1 MNYDIFISYSRKD
14 MEIADRI
21 CRALDAE
28 GVSYFIDR
36 QGIRA
41 ATEFP
46 DVIADAIKGCRKMLF
61 LASKNSYK
69 SKFTKREIY
78 FAFNEKNEGDI
89 LPYCIDDAPMP
100 DSLKFVFSTT
110 NYRTMVDHPIETTL
124 VDDILSML
132 GRERRSEEVLSQK
145 NVIDEKPNEVHQG
158 ERSKE
163 RSRGR
168 VEWQT
173 IKKWLVWILFYI
185 CLFFVS
191 YAITLWVGNFCKGE
205 KELEPTDES
214 EIVEDEVCGE
224 CVEVEE
230 VSEIIDIGEECA
242 AEVVSYKVGDY
253 YDDGTKKGVV
263 FYVSDNGAHGKIV
276 SLDQAEKEWSTL
288 EQYRKEVIV
297 GALSTD
303 NGKVNT
309 DKVMARR
316 DSMEYPAFNWCRAK
330 GKDWYLPAKDELELL
345 LLNDSVRYAV
355 NSTLAQYS
363 PDVLSVSDDN
373 PWYWSSSEDG
383 AYCAWLADMDK
394 GITGIGFEYKSHYI
408 RAVAAF

>member
-14 MEIADRI
+14 LEIADRI

-132 GRERRSEEVLSQK
+132 GRERRGKEVLSQK
-145 NVIDEKPNEVHQG
+145 NVIDEKPKEVQQG

-191 YAITLWVGNFCKGE
+191 YAIT
-205 KELEPTDES
+205 
-214 EIVEDEVCGE
+214 
-224 CVEVEE
+224 
-230 VSEIIDIGEECA
+230 IDIGEECA

-263 FYVSDNGAHGKIV
+263 FYVTDDGKHGKIV
-276 SLDQAEKEWSTL
+276 SLDQAKKQWCTEERCDK
-288 EQYRKEVIV
+288 IIAV

-303 NGKVNT
+303 NGKANA
-309 DKVMARR
+309 DKVMARS
-316 DSMEYPAFNWCRAK
+316 DSKEYPAFSWCRAK
-330 GKDWYLPAKDELELL
+330 GKDWYLPAIDELELL
-345 LLNDSVRYAV
+345 LLNDSVRNVV
-355 NSTLAQYS
+355 NSTLAEYGA
-363 PDVLSVSDDN
+363 DGLWDEN
-373 PWYWSSSEDG
+373 AWYWSSSEYVNEKTFARLVSMYSG
-383 AYCAWLADMDK
+383 S
-394 GITGIGFEYKSHYI
+394 IRIGNKYSSNSV
-408 RAVAAF
+408 RAVSVF

>member
-132 GRERRSEEVLSQK
+132 GRERRSKEVLSQM
-145 NVIDEKPNEVHQG
+145 NVIDEKPKEVQQG

-168 VEWQT
+168 AVWQT

-205 KELEPTDES
+205 KELEPTDEN

-263 FYVSDNGAHGKIV
+263 FYVTDDGKHGKIV
-276 SLDQAEKEWSTL
+276 SLDQAKKQWCTEERCDKL
-288 EQYRKEVIV
+288 IAV

-303 NGKVNT
+303 NGKANT
-309 DKVMARR
+309 DKVMARS
-316 DSMEYPAFNWCRAK
+316 DSKEYPAFSWCRSK
-330 GKDWYLPAKDELELL
+330 DKDWYLPAIDELELL
-345 LLNDSVRYAV
+345 LLNDSVRNVV
-355 NSTLAQYS
+355 NSTLAEYGA
-363 PDVLSVSDDN
+363 DGLWDDN
-373 PWYWSSSEDG
+373 AWYWSSSEYVNEKTFARLVSMYSDS
-383 AYCAWLADMDK
+383 
-394 GITGIGFEYKSHYI
+394 IRIGNKYSSNSV

>member
-14 MEIADRI
+14 LEIADRI

-132 GRERRSEEVLSQK
+132 GRERRGKEVLSQK
-145 NVIDEKPNEVHQG
+145 NVIDEKPKEVQQG

-168 VEWQT
+168 VERQT

-185 CLFFVS
+185 CLFFVF
-191 YAITLWVGNFCKGE
+191 YAIT
-205 KELEPTDES
+205 
-214 EIVEDEVCGE
+214 
-224 CVEVEE
+224 
-230 VSEIIDIGEECA
+230 IDNGEECA

-263 FYVSDNGAHGKIV
+263 FYVTDDGKHGKIV
-276 SLDQAEKEWSTL
+276 SLDQAKKQWCTEERCDK
-288 EQYRKEVIV
+288 IIAV

-303 NGKVNT
+303 NGKANT
-309 DKVMARR
+309 NKVMARS
-316 DSMEYPAFNWCRAK
+316 DSKEYPAFSWCRAK
-330 GKDWYLPAKDELELL
+330 GKDWYLPAIDELELL
-345 LLNDSVRYAV
+345 LLNDSVRNVV
-355 NSTLAQYS
+355 NSTLAEYGA
-363 PDVLSVSDDN
+363 DGLWDEN
-373 PWYWSSSEDG
+373 AWYWSSSEYVNEKTFARLVSMYSG
-383 AYCAWLADMDK
+383 S
-394 GITGIGFEYKSHYI
+394 IRIGNKYSSNSV
-408 RAVAAF
+408 RAVSAF

>member
-14 MEIADRI
+14 LEIADRI

-132 GRERRSEEVLSQK
+132 GRERRSKEVLSQK
-145 NVIDEKPNEVHQG
+145 NVIDEKPKEVQQG

-168 VEWQT
+168 AVWQT
-173 IKKWLVWILFYI
+173 IKKWLVWILCYI
-185 CLFFVS
+185 CLFFVTL
-191 YAITLWVGNFCKGE
+191 AIFAWVVKSCK
-205 KELEPTDES
+205 DERITS
-214 EIVEDEVCGE
+214 APYG
-224 CVEVEE
+224 
-230 VSEIIDIGEECA
+230 
-242 AEVVSYKVGDY
+242 VGDY
-253 YDDGTKKGVV
+253 YNDGTKQGVV
-263 FYVSDNGAHGKIV
+263 FEATVDGMHGKIV
-276 SLDQAEKEWSTL
+276 SLDQTEKEWCTE
-288 EQYRKEVIV
+288 EQYSKEIIE
-297 GALSTD
+297 GALSKD

-309 DKVMARR
+309 DKVMACS
-316 DSMEYPAFNWCRAK
+316 DSKEYPAFKWCRAK
-330 GKDWYLPAKDELELL
+330 GKDWYLPAIDELELL

-355 NSTLAQYS
+355 NSTLAEYGA
-363 PDVLSVSDDN
+363 DIFGDN
-373 PWYWSSSEDG
+373 HWYWSSSGDNEF
-383 AYCAWLADMDK
+383 CAWYVFMTYGD
-394 GITGIGFEYKSHYI
+394 TGSSLKYGNGYV
-408 RAVAAF
+408 RAVSAF